1 MDNPEL
7 EKLKAE
13 AATVKGW
20 FERNLNWL
28 IAAGCL
34 VIGIIIGHVVR

>member
-1 MDNPEL
+1 MSPE
-7 EKLKAE
+7 EKFAAE

>member
-13 AATVKGW
+13 AADAKGW
-20 FERNLNWL
+20 FEKYLNYIVAVFCFAL
-28 IAAGCL
+28 G
-34 VIGIIIGHVVR
+34 VIVGHII